1 MGVIFESGFVPAVDV
16 ISHLLQESGDFLLLE
31 TGDKIILSETA
42 GDQPLTHARIAHS
55 NNWYSSGSITASSTA
70 NGFFASG
77 PNNSLTYEK
86 WKPSVA
92 TATWEIDI
100 GSVSTVDYCAI
111 AAHNMGTSG
120 NTLQVQYFNGSIW
133 VNAIPATAIND
144 NMPIFCI
151 FSKQDAQRWRISI
164 SGGAA
169 PEIGVIRFGAAMQ
182 MPQAIYGGHSPLDY
196 GRMTRSRS
204 AYSMSGEFLG
214 RSKQRGWLET
224 SFDWTH
230 LTRAWIDTHWKSF
243 QKAAESE
250 PFFIAWR
257 PSDFSEVG
265 YCQTERVPAPTSM
278 SIRSY
283 HSVNVAVTARA
294 YD

>member
-1 MGVIFESGFVPAVDV
+1 MGVIFQSGYTLPG
-16 ISHLLQESGDFLLLE
+16 S
-31 TGDKIILSETA
+31 
-42 GDQPLTHARIAHS
+42 DQPLANARIAHA
-55 NNWYSSGSITASSTA
+55 NTWYAGGTITASSTA
-70 NGFFASG
+70 TDFFASA
-77 PNNSLTYEK
+77 PDNSLTYER
-86 WKPSVA
+86 WKPTSA
-92 TATWEIDI
+92 TATWETDL
-100 GSVSTVDYCAI
+100 GFAKAVDYCAI
-111 AAHNMGTSG
+111 AAHDMGTSSIS
-120 NTLQVQYFNGSIW
+120 LHVQYWNGSAW
-133 VNAIPATAIND
+133 VGVIPATAPAD
-144 NMPIFCI
+144 DMPVFCI
-151 FSKQDAQRWRISI
+151 FEPVTAQKWRISI
-164 SGGAA
+164 SGSFA

-230 LTRAWIDTHWKSF
+230 LTRAWIDTYWKSF

-257 PSDFSEVG
+257 PEDFSEVG

-278 SIRSY
+278 SVRSY
-283 HSVNVAVTARA
+283 HSVNVAVTARG